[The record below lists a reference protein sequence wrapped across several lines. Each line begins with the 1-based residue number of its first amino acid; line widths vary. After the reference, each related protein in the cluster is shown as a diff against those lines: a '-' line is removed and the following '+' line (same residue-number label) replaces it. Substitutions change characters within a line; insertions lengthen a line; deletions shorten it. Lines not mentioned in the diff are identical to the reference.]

1 MSVPLAAGLLPFAA
15 PAGMVRRP
23 GTDVRRGFH
32 CMGIRFSSAG
42 WAFTLLFATAA
53 HAQGGASLGRGLVEM
68 SRMFDSASPHL
79 ATALKTQVTDPAGH
93 LLVELRLADGVSWES
108 VRDQLQ
114 PMGFEFTAQSILH
127 PSWIE
132 GFVPI
137 QAVKSLATVPGL
149 AHIRAVARPVKF
161 AGSVQSQAV
170 AVEKADLAQAR
181 GFDGTGIKVGVLSNS
196 YDSFGAHGLHP
207 DAADDIA
214 TGDLPTG
221 GVTVLQDDLTNPQ
234 GDDEG
239 RAMLQLVHDIAP
251 GAALAFATAN
261 FGQATFSNNILALR
275 SQFHADVIVDDVF
288 YFAEPMYSDGLLAQ
302 TVDAVVD
309 QGAAYFSS
317 SGNNGLEAYET
328 TFHRVS
334 VKEAQKLIARGKEN
348 VRLDQV
354 TAAGHPFESFHDFNE
369 GHGEPTIT
377 MRLDSFINNVISFQW
392 DEPFDLGKVRTDY
405 NIYLFDLAG
414 NYLDPLNPNFPGFYT
429 LDNNLETD
437 EPVELLFP
445 DAEQFQIVIAR
456 VTPGPATRLKYIVL
470 NGVGE
475 STHQNAPSVSGHT
488 AATKGQS
495 VAAFQY
501 NILDFPEDFSS
512 PGPVTILFDDQ
523 GNRLHHPDV
532 RRVPQISGIDGVNN
546 TVLGF
551 DSDGDNIPNFFGTS
565 AAAPDVAAVG
575 ALVLQ
580 AAGGPGSLKPKKL
593 YDVLQDTATGVKV
606 SDARWLAATFAGPV
620 LGTVNG
626 DFPAFPETPPFFN
639 FNFLPLGHR
648 HIGSLTIDAN
658 GTDLQFFNPVNF
670 ILGDST
676 ATVASISRTPDF
688 KSITLTFA
696 PGTFAPGGHVGFVWY
711 VSPANGPGFFQIDA
725 DHFRGARFTVS
736 YEEGGSDSGRYVT
749 DPPQFNNRFSGA
761 GIVNADAATRAVA
774 KKGRH

>member
-1 MSVPLAAGLLPFAA
+1 
-15 PAGMVRRP
+15 
-23 GTDVRRGFH
+23 
-32 CMGIRFSSAG
+32 MGIRFSGAG
-42 WAFTLLFATAA
+42 LAITLVFATAA
-53 HAQGGASLGRGLVEM
+53 HAQQGASIGRGLVEL
-68 SRMFDSASPHL
+68 SRMFDTGSPHL
-79 ATALKTQVTDPAGH
+79 ATALKTQVTDRAGN
-93 LLVELRLADGVSWES
+93 LMVELRLADGVSWES
-108 VRDQLQ
+108 IRDQLQ
-114 PMGFEFTAQSILH
+114 PMGFEFSAQSVLR

-132 GFVPI
+132 GFLPL
-137 QAVKSLATVPGL
+137 QAVKSLAAVPGI
-149 AHIRAVARPVKF
+149 AHVRAVAKPVKF

-207 DAADDIA
+207 DATDDID
-214 TGDLPTG
+214 TGDLPKH
-221 GVTVLQDDLTNPQ
+221 VTVLQDDLTDPN

-251 GAALAFATAN
+251 GSDLAFATAN
-261 FGQATFSNNILALR
+261 FGQANFSNNILALR

-288 YFAEPMYSDGLLAQ
+288 YFAEPFYSDGLLAQ
-302 TVDAVVD
+302 TVDEVVD
-309 QGAAYFSS
+309 RGAAYFSS

-328 TFHRVS
+328 TFHRVG
-334 VKEAQKLIARGKEN
+334 VREANRLIASGKEN
-348 VRLDQV
+348 IRLDQV
-354 TAAGHPFESFHDFNE
+354 TAAGHPFESFHDFNG
-369 GHGEPTIT
+369 GHGEPKIT
-377 MRLDSFINNVISFQW
+377 MRLDSLINNVISFQW
-392 DEPFDLGKVRTDY
+392 DEPFDLGKVKTDY

-414 NYLDPLNPNFPGFYT
+414 NYLDPLDPKFPGFYT

-437 EPVELLFP
+437 EPLELLFP
-445 DAEQFQIVIAR
+445 NPQQFQIVIAR
-456 VTPGPATRLKYIVL
+456 VTPGPATKLKYIVL

-475 STHQNAPSVSGHT
+475 STHQNAPSCAGHN

-551 DSDGDNIPNFFGTS
+551 DSDGDDIPNFFGTS

-593 YDVLQDTATGVKV
+593 YDILQDTATGVKV

-620 LGTVNG
+620 IATVNG
-626 DFPAFPETPPFFN
+626 DFPAIPETPPFFN
-639 FNFLPLGHR
+639 YNFLPIGHR
-648 HIGSLTIDAN
+648 HIASLTIDAN
-658 GTDLQFFNPVNF
+658 GTDMQFFNPSNF
-670 ILGDST
+670 VLGDST
-676 ATVASISRTPDF
+676 ATVATISRTPDF
-688 KSITLTFA
+688 KTITLTFA
-696 PGTFAPGGHVGFVWY
+696 KGTFAPGGHVGFVWY
-711 VSPANGPGFFQIDA
+711 TSPENGPGFFQIDA
-725 DHFRGARFTVS
+725 DHFRGAKTTVTF
-736 YEEGGSDSGRYVT
+736 EEGGSDSGRFVT
-749 DPPQFNNRFSGA
+749 SPPEFDNRFSGA
-761 GIVNADAATRAVA
+761 GIVNASAATEKVA

>member
-1 MSVPLAAGLLPFAA
+1 MGLRFL
-15 PAGMVRRP
+15 
-23 GTDVRRGFH
+23 RG
-32 CMGIRFSSAG
+32 A
-42 WAFTLLFATAA
+42 WAVSLLVATAA
-53 HAQGGASLGRGLVEM
+53 HAQGASLGRGLVEM
-68 SRMFDSASPHL
+68 SRMFDSGSPRL
-79 ATALKTQVTDPAGH
+79 AAFLKTQITDRAGNP
-93 LLVELRLADGVSWES
+93 LVELRLADGVTWES
-108 VRDQLQ
+108 VRTELAPLGFQLSS
-114 PMGFEFTAQSILH
+114 QSVLR

-137 QAVKSLATVPGL
+137 WALKSLAAVPGI
-149 AHIRAVARPVKF
+149 AHARAVARPAKF

-207 DAADDIA
+207 DAKDDIA
-214 TGDLPTG
+214 SGDLPAG
-221 GVTVLQDDLTNPQ
+221 GVTVLQDDLTDPN

-251 GAALAFATAN
+251 ASGLAFATAN

-275 SQFHADVIVDDVF
+275 SQFGADVIVDDVF
-288 YFAEPMYSDGLLAQ
+288 YFAEPFYSDGLLSQ

-309 QGAAYFSS
+309 QGAAYFASA
-317 SGNNGLEAYET
+317 GNNGLEAYET
-328 TFHRVS
+328 TFSRVS
-334 VKEAQKLIARGKEN
+334 VKEAQKLVAEGKEN
-348 VRLDQV
+348 IRLDQV

-369 GHGEPTIT
+369 GHGPAKIT

-392 DEPFDLGKVRTDY
+392 DEPFDLGKVKTDY
-405 NIYLFDLAG
+405 NIYLFDLDG
-414 NYLDPLNPNFPGFYT
+414 NYLDPLDPNFPGFYT
-429 LDNNLETD
+429 LDNNLDTD
-437 EPVELLFP
+437 EPLELLFP
-445 DAEQFQIVIAR
+445 DARQFQLVIAR
-456 VTPGPATRLKYIVL
+456 VTPGPAKRLKYIVL

-475 STHQNAPSVSGHT
+475 STHQNAPSCAGHN

-512 PGPVTILFDDQ
+512 PGPVTILFDDR
-523 GNRLHHPDV
+523 GNRLDHPDI

-580 AAGGPGSLKPKKL
+580 AAGGPGSLKPRKL
-593 YDVLQDTATGVKV
+593 YEVLQDTAMGVKV

-626 DFPAFPETPPFFN
+626 DFPSFPETPPFFS
-639 FNFLPLGHR
+639 FNFLPVGHR
-648 HIGSLTIDAN
+648 HIASLTIDVNA
-658 GTDLQFFNPVNF
+658 TDLQFFNPVNF
-670 ILGDST
+670 ILADST
-676 ATVASISRTPDF
+676 ATVTSVSRTPDF
-688 KSITLTFA
+688 KTITLNFGSKSFA
-696 PGTFAPGGHVGFVWY
+696 AGGHLGFVWY

-725 DHFRGARFTVS
+725 DHFRGARVTVN

-761 GIVNADAATRAVA
+761 GIVDASAATKAVQ
-774 KKGRH
+774 KHGRH